1 LKYGCPL
8 TISSDKQGAVLHF
21 ISMELRTAPYFI
33 SRQESLISGLR
44 YDCPNGIIR
53 IIMQP
58 GILHGSSVIYS
69 PGHFRVMIKKIPFPM
84 IFNDGMLC
92 CPLPFLF
99 TSVQHK
105 SFLLELLPGLS
116 YTKHIKQTERMVPM
130 STLEQTVSMLENMP
144 EEARV
149 MVFNYTQNLFT
160 SRKPAN
166 PFRKMTT
173 EDVLTDLE
181 LSRSQID
188 ADQGMNMKEAL
199 KKMGERHG
207 FL

>member
-1 LKYGCPL
+1 
-8 TISSDKQGAVLHF
+8 
-21 ISMELRTAPYFI
+21 
-33 SRQESLISGLR
+33 
-44 YDCPNGIIR
+44 
-53 IIMQP
+53 
-58 GILHGSSVIYS
+58 
-69 PGHFRVMIKKIPFPM
+69 
-84 IFNDGMLC
+84 
-92 CPLPFLF
+92 
-99 TSVQHK
+99 
-105 SFLLELLPGLS
+105 
-116 YTKHIKQTERMVPM
+116 MVPM